1 MLEVDGTLPT
11 RTKEKFKEL
20 SSLQT
25 HVIVDL
31 IETSNK
37 EPRDFLRTF
46 AHFLSVTLT
55 SNVC

>member
-1 MLEVDGTLPT
+1 MLEVERTFPT
-11 RTKEKFKEL
+11 CTKEKFKEL
-20 SSLQT
+20 SALQT

-37 EPRDFLRTF
+37 VPRDFLRTF

>member
-1 MLEVDGTLPT
+1 MLEVERTFPT
-11 RTKEKFKEL
+11 RTKEKFNEL

-37 EPRDFLRTF
+37 VPRDFLRTF
-46 AHFLSVTLT
+46 AHLLSVALT
-55 SNVC
+55 GNVC